1 MKEFNELKRNDDALP
16 GAVTDAVF
24 ATLTNKID
32 SNHYSTIATGE
43 EVYVFEVL
51 QLNSGKLDNYNDQ
64 ERDSGKIALA
74 EQLGTYELASLTKE
88 LRENA
93 EVEINPNLFSDA
105 YDL

>member
-1 MKEFNELKRNDDALP
+1 
-16 GAVTDAVF
+16 
-24 ATLTNKID
+24 
-32 SNHYSTIATGE
+32 
-43 EVYVFEVL
+43 
-51 QLNSGKLDNYNDQ
+51 LDNYNDQ

-74 EQLGTYELASLTKE
+74 EQLGTYEMASFTKE